1 MIRFIRKDYVYNIF
15 FHIVFILILALTM
28 CSSGIFLSQIN
39 REKVL
44 YDIVNRYSGDNMVYI
59 SVCNKDRYDELTA
72 GRKAMSFKS
81 TTLYDESQV
90 NIIDGREAYQVVVY
104 PDKLI
109 KELNLQLDSGK
120 RKIDGNN
127 DEYINV
133 YVSKNSFGAKK
144 GDIRT
149 AYSLNEEHPYSV
161 KYKIAGIISD
171 NQTLMSIY
179 GGFERIAEVNYTQ
192 MYDSYY
198 YNENGL
204 LMIIPESEFSKIEK
218 PLMVI
223 IFTEMS

>member
-59 SVCNKDRYDELTA
+59 SVCYKDRYDELTA

-149 AYSLNEEHPYSV
+149 AYSLNE
-161 KYKIAGIISD
+161 
-171 NQTLMSIY
+171 
-179 GGFERIAEVNYTQ
+179 
-192 MYDSYY
+192 
-198 YNENGL
+198 
-204 LMIIPESEFSKIEK
+204 
-218 PLMVI
+218 
-223 IFTEMS
+223 